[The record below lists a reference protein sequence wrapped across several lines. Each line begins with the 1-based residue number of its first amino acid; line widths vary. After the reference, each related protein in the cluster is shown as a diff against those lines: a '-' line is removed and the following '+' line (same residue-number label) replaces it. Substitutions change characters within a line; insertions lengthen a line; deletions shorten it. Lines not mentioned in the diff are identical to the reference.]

1 MVWAFSLFYFLI
13 QSAAVV
19 SLVLAHRLYK
29 TYRFSYLRN
38 FVYFLIFMNA
48 FGFLK
53 IVGRFFLYV
62 MLADAAGVPQVFS
75 RIDAAVTFIAYPFLV
90 VSTYFFYATLSS
102 WVKQPVTRRF
112 NLSFSAV
119 ELTVLVLVF
128 LEMYQLIHAPSG
140 HPVFAMMMFVFI
152 ASCGFFEF
160 LGVWQLFR
168 YRGAVDSAQ
177 QHFIGQ
183 MASYYLVVFI
193 VFYVLK
199 LGFWGP
205 FVSRI
210 AYPLMYCSMHLY
222 PLYRLQLFLK
232 EFVVQQSLLPLDE
245 AWLEELFTAHRIT
258 PREQEIVRLL
268 LQGRSNAQIEST
280 LFISIRTVRN
290 HVHSIYK
297 KMGVQNRLEMT
308 HRFQNGQ
315 HAL

>member
-1 MVWAFSLFYFLI
+1 MVWIFACFYLLI
-13 QSAAVV
+13 QCAGVV
-19 SLVLAHRLYK
+19 SLVMAHRLYQS
-29 TYRFSYLRN
+29 YRFSYLRN
-38 FVYFLIFMNA
+38 FVYFLFFMNA

-62 MLADAAGVPQVFS
+62 MLADAAGVSPVFS
-75 RIDAAVTFIAYPFLV
+75 RIDAAVTFVAYPFLV
-90 VSTYFFYATLSS
+90 VSTYFFYATLRS

-112 NLSFSAV
+112 KLFFSAV

-140 HPVFAMMMFVFI
+140 HLVFPMMMFVFI

-168 YRGAVDSAQ
+168 YGPGLEGKQR
-177 QHFIGQ
+177 HFIRQ
-183 MASYYLVVFI
+183 MGRYYLAVFI

-222 PLYRLQLFLK
+222 PLYRLRIFLK

-290 HVHSIYK
+290 HVSSIYR

-308 HRFQNGQ
+308 HRFQNVQ
-315 HAL
+315 HAS